1 MRNSKNHLNASA
13 RRMRIAVASAACALA
28 ACVLPASALGANDTT
43 QFSVTPGAL
52 SLSSAPNYPNLPSL
66 TLNGQAQTL
75 SAQMGN
81 FTVADATGSGAGWN
95 VTVQGNS
102 AGGFSAVFKQYCD
115 NGGSACGSD
124 PANAY
129 VSGGATLAAN
139 SLTLNSTG
147 AIFSAQGGSSGTG
160 PTHSC
165 NSGCFVDSASP
176 VKLASAAL
184 SAGMGTFASSGYGA
198 SSLSLNAPTTIKSLP
213 ANEVYRLDLVTS
225 VNSGP

>member
-1 MRNSKNHLNASA
+1 MQ
-13 RRMRIAVASAACALA
+13 IALASAACALA

-43 QFSVTPGAL
+43 QFSVTAGSL
-52 SLSSAPNYPNLPSL
+52 SLSSAPDYPNLPSL

-95 VTVQGNS
+95 VTVQGNT
-102 AGGFSAVFKQYCD
+102 AGGKSPVFKRW
-115 NGGSACGSD
+115 NGSSYGSEA
-124 PANAY
+124 
-129 VSGGATLAAN
+129 LAAN
-139 SLTLNSTG
+139 SLTLNSTS
-147 AIFSAQGGSSGTG
+147 AVFSAQSGSTGTA

-176 VKLASAAL
+176 TKLASAAL
-184 SAGMGTFASSGYGA
+184 NAGMGTYATSGYTA
-198 SSLSLNAPTTIKSLP
+198 TSLSLAAPTTVKAIGSD
-213 ANEVYRLDLVTS
+213 VYQVDLVTS

>member
-1 MRNSKNHLNASA
+1 MRNSQNHLNASA
-13 RRMRIAVASAACALA
+13 RRMRAGFAAAACALA
-28 ACVLPASALGANDTT
+28 ACVLPASALGATDTT

-52 SLSSAPNYPNLPSL
+52 QLSSAPDYPNLPSL

-75 SAQMGN
+75 NAQMGN

-95 VTVQGNS
+95 VTVQGDGS
-102 AGGFSAVFKQYCD
+102 GGGSAVFKAYCP
-115 NGGSACGSD
+115 GGACGS
-124 PANAY
+124 AGY

-139 SLTLNSTG
+139 SLTLNSTS
-147 AIFSAQGGSSGTG
+147 AIFSAQGGSTG
-160 PTHSC
+160 SAPTHSC

-184 SAGMGTFASSGYGA
+184 NAGMGTFASSGYTA
-198 SSLSLNAPTTIKSLP
+198 SSLALNAPTTIKALQN
-213 ANEVYRLDLVTS
+213 NEVYRVNLLTS